1 MKYKTIVFNIGEE
14 NKPVYEDLAKLNVLE
29 KKLINIMQRLFLC
42 FFILCFPTC
51 AFPTNDNM
59 GLRNYANNIRAF
71 NLNFQ
76 QEKVYVH
83 MDNRSYYIGDT
94 IWFKAYVMNA
104 STLHPTQT
112 SGVLYVELL
121 NDFGAEI
128 ARKKLQIKNGMCHGD
143 FVLKDEY
150 RTGYY
155 EIRAYTRNMLN
166 FGESNSLLL
175 GYGRPWTYVEPAG
188 AIWSSTEDENTFT
201 VSPPIVSTVSRPI
214 EYDDED
220 TLNTRRR
227 QGYRRVVRADK
238 KQFTFN
244 RINECVFSRVFP
256 VYIRPK
262 ITGVYEQV
270 MEEYPHHPRL
280 AKPKED
286 NSKLRPEKLLITFYP
301 EGGMLIDEVESVIAF
316 EAEDQWHRKQ
326 NVTGHI
332 EDLNGNIITEFS
344 STTRGRGT
352 FTLCPSRKEP
362 YIVYVNYKDK
372 VYKRLLPYIERNGYG
387 ITLTPPIDA
396 EADVPIVVKASPYN
410 DTELIGWTL
419 QCRGTLIA
427 NDTISI
433 APGSQE
439 MIHIP
444 SSLLNG
450 GVNQF
455 TLYNTRGE
463 VLADRLFWVT
473 PRNNM
478 AKATIANIPDSVSP
492 YEKVS
497 LNIKIGEKRK
507 KSQESYLSLAVTDA
521 SNRANSYD
529 TRNIW
534 SELLL
539 SSELKGFIEDVDS
552 YFQHDS
558 KQEMADD
565 IDLLMLVQGWRWR
578 RYEWH
583 TMAGSEPYTQQYAPE
598 KGLGIDG
605 YIIGET
611 YEPHAQTHMTNA
623 YSRIFGLAVEF
634 SLGEN
639 GMLLNNTVLCDS
651 AANYSVEID
660 KSFYGKVP
668 LTIRLTDVS
677 GTTENRLW
685 NSQIVINRSFAP
697 QPQRYSYYETSTSIL
712 PIGTDTSR
720 ISLPDKTANQSELKD
735 GIYSDRPEM
744 VIDYE
749 QEWNWIIDR
758 GIPCQNYI
766 LNDDTTTMHRHY
778 YLNFPYLSYSLTR
791 MQNVMDAC
799 VKADSV
805 FAKYRGAYHVP
816 YVMPKRVKV
825 YSNLLARALDYNDA
839 APTSLP
845 ANYLIVEHCD
855 SVENPEHPPYLPNNG
870 VRQTYFEGY
879 SSAHEFYSPDYSQ
892 IPLPENGDY
901 RRTLYWNPE
910 LKTDHRGRASVSFYN
925 NARTKHLHIR
935 AEGFTRNGEFIV
947 YDSERL

>member
-1 MKYKTIVFNIGEE
+1 MPLRIAISILAVVFSLLQLSAN
-14 NKPVYEDLAKLNVLE
+14 VYLQLNDYAHR
-29 KKLINIMQRLFLC
+29 INL
-42 FFILCFPTC
+42 
-51 AFPTNDNM
+51 
-59 GLRNYANNIRAF
+59 F
-71 NLNFQ
+71 NLKYP
-76 QEKVYVH
+76 QEKVYLH
-83 MDNRSYYIGDT
+83 MDNRSYYVGDT

-104 STLHPTQT
+104 STLHPTQL

-121 NDFGAEI
+121 NDFGAEV
-128 ARKKLQIKNGMCHGD
+128 AQKKLEIRNGMCHGD
-143 FVLKDEY
+143 FVLGDNY
-150 RTGYY
+150 RTGFY

-175 GYGRPWTYVEPAG
+175 GYGWPWTYVEPAE
-188 AIWSSTEDENTFT
+188 ATWTSTEEENTFT
-201 VSPPIVSTVSRPI
+201 ASPPTVSTIYRPI

-244 RINECVFSRVFP
+244 RINECIFSRVFP
-256 VYIRPK
+256 VYVRPK
-262 ITGVYEQV
+262 ITGIYEQV
-270 MEEYPHHPRL
+270 MEEYPQHPRL

-286 NSKLRPEKLLITFYP
+286 NPKLRPENLLISFYP
-301 EGGMLIDEVESVIAF
+301 EGGMLIDGVESIIAF

-362 YIVYVNYKDK
+362 YIVCINYKDK
-372 VYKRLLPYIERNGYG
+372 VYKHSLPYIERQGYV
-387 ITLTPPIDA
+387 IALTPSVDMDS
-396 EADVPIVVKASPYN
+396 DVTIVIKASPSN
-410 DTELIGWTL
+410 VFERIGWTL
-419 QCRGTLIA
+419 QCRGVLVAHDILTVP
-427 NDTISI
+427 S
-433 APGSQE
+433 GSQKT
-439 MIHIP
+439 IRL
-444 SSLLNG
+444 SASQLSG

-455 TLYNTRGE
+455 TLYNAHGE

-473 PRNNM
+473 PRNSM
-478 AKATIANIPDSVSP
+478 VKATIANIPDSVSP

-497 LNIKIGEKRK
+497 FDIQIGNRK
-507 KSQESYLSLAVTDA
+507 KKYQESYLSIAVTDA
-521 SNRANSYD
+521 SNRVNSYD
-529 TRNIW
+529 TRSIW

-565 IDLLMLVQGWRWR
+565 IDLLMLVQGWQWR

-583 TMAGSEPYTQQYAPE
+583 TMAGSEPYTPQYAPE

-611 YEPHAQTHMTNA
+611 YDPYAQTHMTDA
-623 YSRIFGLAVEF
+623 YSRIPGLAVEF

-639 GMLLNNTVLCDS
+639 GVLLNKTVLCDS
-651 AANYSVEID
+651 MANYSLEID
-660 KSFYGKVP
+660 KSFYGRVP

-677 GTTENRLW
+677 ETTENRLW
-685 NSQIVINRSFAP
+685 NSQIVINRSFTP
-697 QPQRYSYYETSTSIL
+697 QPQRFSFYKTSMSIL
-712 PIGTDTSR
+712 PVGTDTSC
-720 ISLPDKTANQSELKD
+720 ISLPDKIVNQAELKD

-766 LNDDTTTMHRHY
+766 LNDDTTTKHRHY

-791 MQNVMDAC
+791 MQSNMDAC

-805 FAKYRGAYHVP
+805 FVKYRGAYHVP

-839 APTSLP
+839 VPTSLP
-845 ANYLIVEHCD
+845 TNYLIVEHCKSD
-855 SVENPEHPPYLPNNG
+855 ESPERPPYLPNNG
-870 VRQTYFEGY
+870 VRHTYFEGY
-879 SSAHEFYSPDYSQ
+879 SPVHEFYSPNYSQ
-892 IPLPENGDY
+892 IPLPDTADY
-901 RRTLYWNPE
+901 RRTLYWNPDVW
-910 LKTDHRGRASVSFYN
+910 TDHQGRASVSFYN
-925 NARTKHLHIR
+925 NSQTTKLHIR

-947 YDSERL
+947 YDSDKPVN